1 LTGLTAISDVAVA
14 GLPDSR
20 AGNRLVAYVVKGAD
34 ISADE
39 ILRHARS
46 RLSVQKV
53 PAEIAF
59 VEALP
64 RSSTGKLLRARLKD
78 L

>member
-1 LTGLTAISDVAVA
+1 MA
-14 GLPDSR
+14 GVPDPR
-20 AGNRLVAYVVKGAD
+20 NGNRLVAFVVRDSD
-34 ISADE
+34 ISADD
-39 ILRHARS
+39 IIRHART

-59 VEALP
+59 VDALP
-64 RSSTGKLLRARLKD
+64 RSPTGKLLRAKLKE

>member
-1 LTGLTAISDVAVA
+1 MV

-20 AGNRLVAYVVKGAD
+20 SGNRLVAYVVKDAD

-39 ILRHARS
+39 IIRHAREK
-46 RLSVQKV
+46 LSVQKV
-53 PAEIAF
+53 PSEIAF
-59 VEALP
+59 VDALP
-64 RSSTGKLLRARLKD
+64 RSPTGKLLRARLKG